1 MKGGTAAA
9 VEALRALRDSGALEA
24 GSILLTAHD
33 LHEAPWG
40 DGRQLDQLIREGYV
54 GDAVLLPEPLC
65 DVLPVA
71 GRGCATWKVDDPP
84 RPVRRSTR

>member
-1 MKGGTAAA
+1 MKGGVAAA
-9 VEALRALRDSGALEA
+9 VEAVRALRDAGGLAA

-40 DGRQLDQLIREGYV
+40 DGRQLDQLIRDGIV
-54 GDAVLLPEPLC
+54 GDAVLLPEPLR

-71 GRGCATWKVDDPP
+71 GRGCDLESRDSSPGAACP
-84 RPVRRSTR
+84 